1 MNQETRFAMVRLCSR
16 CKREFRP
23 RGVLEFRCGRCP
35 SGGSSTPAVC
45 ASRRPRVGGPGQ
57 TALVVV

>member
-1 MNQETRFAMVRLCSR
+1 MKKEISLAMVRTCSR

-35 SGGSSTPAVC
+35 SGGPSTPAVC

-57 TALVVV
+57 TALVSV